1 MLVLSPVAV
10 ALVPADLA
18 NSSGKELLKISK
30 EVRLA
35 FAFDVNDERQLVGSA
50 SNVFLGRVDRQVGNE
65 GLRVAG
71 DPEPNIA
78 QTQFSVEVLD
88 NIKGDLAG
96 TVTVSQKGGYQEY
109 VADRGPQKGKRV
121 RELVQSEDDPLLEP
135 GQEVLFV
142 TNYDP
147 QNDWYYT
154 VGANRGAVRIKG
166 TEQRKDVVERF
177 KKAKKEQVDPMKKLA
192 EEGPPP
198 SKDAPAPPNKP

>member
-1 MLVLSPVAV
+1 M
-10 ALVPADLA
+10 
-18 NSSGKELLKISK
+18 
-30 EVRLA
+30 A

-65 GLRVAG
+65 ELQIAD
-71 DPEPNIA
+71 DPESNIG

-109 VADRGPQKGKRV
+109 VADRGPQKGERV
-121 RELVQSEDDPLLEP
+121 RELVQFEDDPLLEP

-147 QNDWYYT
+147 ENDWYYI
-154 VGANRGAVRIKG
+154 VGANRGAVRING

-192 EEGPPP
+192 EEGPTPP
-198 SKDAPAPPNKP
+198 PEDAPAPPNKP